1 MTMEVE
7 IEGGDWSEAAA
18 KSRNAK
24 DSWQPPEKL
33 ERQRKI
39 YFSLELSERA
49 WHFDFFELP
58 AYLTVRE

>member
-7 IEGGDWSEAAA
+7 IGGGDRSEAAA

-33 ERQRKI
+33 ERQRKM
-39 YFSLELSERA
+39 FFPRA
-49 WHFDFFELP
+49 
-58 AYLTVRE
+58 VRASVALHTL